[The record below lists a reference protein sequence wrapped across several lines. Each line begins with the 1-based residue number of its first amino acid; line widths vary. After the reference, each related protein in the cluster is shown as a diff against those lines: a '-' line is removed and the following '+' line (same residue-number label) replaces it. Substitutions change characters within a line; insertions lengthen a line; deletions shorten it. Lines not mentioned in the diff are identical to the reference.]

1 MVNQLNYFVYE
12 SHQYGSR
19 TNFSSLRCY
28 FDQHFYLNASH
39 DVTFFIFCEENLV
52 LKQSIYLSKSSMK
65 YLQTIDVQVIQL
77 PCNIMDSSK
86 YIKLSIMKSY
96 SMAVSY
102 SGNFSLIFQ
111 PCEFIVSEAKTPQII
126 ESIALILSSKN
137 INILIISS
145 DG

>member
-1 MVNQLNYFVYE
+1 
-12 SHQYGSR
+12 
-19 TNFSSLRCY
+19 
-28 FDQHFYLNASH
+28 
-39 DVTFFIFCEENLV
+39 
-52 LKQSIYLSKSSMK
+52 
-65 YLQTIDVQVIQL
+65 
-77 PCNIMDSSK
+77 MDSSK
-86 YIKLSIMKSY
+86 YVKLSIMKSY

-145 DG
+145 DGWSNSWRWDVYIKVEVPCFELTLPSCKIDSLFLLMLYS